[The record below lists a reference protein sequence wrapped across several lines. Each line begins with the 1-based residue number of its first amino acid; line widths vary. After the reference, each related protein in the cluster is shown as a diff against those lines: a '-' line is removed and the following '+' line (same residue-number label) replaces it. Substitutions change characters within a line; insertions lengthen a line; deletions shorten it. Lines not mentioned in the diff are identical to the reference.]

1 MSIDIVIALIIFL
14 GSFSGIIF
22 ILIRKFPEF
31 KKVKVSGNK
40 KDPLKY
46 WEFIKEIYFQ
56 YIHEFVTSINWN
68 ILFQKFLSRI
78 RISAMKVEN
87 KSSQLL
93 EKNRIKEKEKEEN
106 KEYWEEIGESSPK
119 TGNEVR

>member
-22 ILIRKFPEF
+22 ILVRKFPEL
-31 KKVKVSGNK
+31 KKVKVSGKK
-40 KDPLKY
+40 KDFLKY
-46 WEFIKEIYFQ
+46 WEFVKEIYFQ
-56 YIHEFVTSINWN
+56 YIHKFITSINWT
-68 ILFQKFLSRI
+68 IVSQKFLSKI
-78 RISAMKVEN
+78 RVSAMKIEN

-106 KEYWEEIGESSPK
+106 KEYWEEIGESSLNG
-119 TGNEVR
+119 GNKIE